1 MIAAPRLPPLLDL
14 KWQAWRII
22 STRFPA
28 VNLFEELADP
38 ADWEALAALEA
49 MTNPRFL
56 DEVGDLSQIRT
67 EDRVNGPGASYLMAP
82 FTHPR
87 PGRFSTAAFGALY
100 AGSTLEVAIAET
112 RFHQEAFCRNGGLEA
127 LDLDLKVL
135 SLRARGA
142 FRDLRGRDL
151 PEVYAL
157 DDYTA
162 SQALA
167 ARLREAG
174 APGVAYDSVR
184 LPGGECLAAWTP
196 KGLSHC
202 RHVRYLCYRWDGQRI
217 SDVFEKRPFGV

>member
-1 MIAAPRLPPLLDL
+1 MKPLPTLDL

-49 MTNPRFL
+49 LTNPRFL
-56 DEVGDLSQIRT
+56 EEVGDLAQVRT
-67 EDRVNGPGASYLMAP
+67 EDRVSGPGASFLMAP

-100 AGSTLEVAIAET
+100 AGRTVEVAIAET
-112 RFHQEAFCRNGGLEA
+112 RFHQEAFCRNGSLEP
-127 LDLDLKVL
+127 LDLDLRVL
-135 SLRARGA
+135 SLRAKGA
-142 FRDLRGRDL
+142 YRDLRGQKL
-151 PEVYAL
+151 PQVYAE
-157 DDYTA
+157 DDYAA

-167 ARLREAG
+167 ARLRAEG
-174 APGVAYDSVR
+174 DPGVAYDSVR
-184 LPGGECLAAWTP
+184 LAGGECLAAWTP

-202 RHVRYLCYRWDGQRI
+202 RHARYLCYRWDGQRI
-217 SDVFEKRPFGV
+217 SDVFEKRPLKV